1 MASVDL
7 KNNIKQANAFNIQA
21 IASDTTTAG
30 NEIDL
35 AGYESVTLVLQAGA
49 VTAGDATLL
58 IQESDTSGG
67 TFTDVADTD
76 LIGLEADT
84 KVDAANATT
93 RIGVLSKKQY
103 IKASVVTANSANL
116 TVGAIAILGSAR
128 HNPVD

>member
-7 KNNIKQANAFNIQA
+7 KNNIKQLNAFNIQT
-21 IASDTTTAG
+21 ISSDTTTAG

-35 AGYESVTLVLQAGA
+35 AGYESATIAFQAGV

-76 LIGLEADT
+76 LIGLESAT
-84 KVDAANATT
+84 KLDASNGVSK
-93 RIGVLSKKQY
+93 IGVLSKKQY
-103 IKASVVTANSANL
+103 LKVSVVSANSANL
-116 TVGAIAILGSAR
+116 TVGAQIILGNAR
-128 HNPVD
+128 HNPVA